1 MMPTYPQLLS
11 PTYEPH
17 VYSASWQKQ
26 YVAQFFTL
34 ESGEKNGNS
43 ATYRCR
49 LHPEAPV
56 FKAHFP
62 GFPVLP
68 GVLTLKMVVD
78 AINASQFF
86 STQTL
91 TVQSIGNAKYL
102 AVVNPQETQE
112 VEISVTLKAEKNADE
127 PAVFQFKATVQNGET
142 RFATFSFSC
151 TAADFITVGVEENE
165 VCAVIPTYQNA
176 KTLLKVV
183 ADVHRV
189 VDTVFVVD
197 DGSNDGT
204 AALLDKATGNER
216 PEKVLTH
223 PKNCGKGAALKT
235 GLTYARQQGF
245 RYAVTVDADGQHR
258 ADDIPALLKAVEEEP
273 DALAIGSRG
282 LQHENMPAKSTF
294 ANRFSNF
301 WFALQTLQRL
311 PDTQSGLRVYPLRCL
326 HGLRW
331 MSARYE
337 AELTLLVFSAW
348 AGVKL
353 LPVPVSVYYPP
364 RDQRVTH
371 FRPGRD
377 FTRISVLNT
386 LLCFLMVVY
395 GWPRI
400 FADRLQGVS
409 KACFV
414 SRELFTLTSCQIW

>member
-1 MMPTYPQLLS
+1 MSLTSIL
-11 PTYEPH
+11 PH
-17 VYSASWQKQ
+17 GKKQ

-34 ESGEKNGNS
+34 EAGEKNGNS

-112 VEISVTLKAEKNADE
+112 VEISVALKAEKNADE

-151 TAADFITVGVEENE
+151 TAADFITVGMEENE

-311 PDTQSGLRVYPLRCL
+311 PDTQSGLRVYPLRRL
-326 HGLRW
+326 HGMHW

-400 FADRLQGVS
+400 FCRQIARGV
-409 KACFV
+409 KGVF
-414 SRELFTLTSCQIW
+414 RK

>member
-1 MMPTYPQLLS
+1 MSLTSIL
-11 PTYEPH
+11 PH
-17 VYSASWQKQ
+17 GKKQ
-26 YVAQFFTL
+26 YVAQFFAL
-34 ESGEKNGNS
+34 EAGEKNGNS

-56 FKAHFP
+56 FNAHFP

-112 VEISVTLKAEKNADE
+112 VEISVALKAEKNADE
-127 PAVFQFKATVQNGET
+127 PAVFQFKASVQNGET

-245 RYAVTVDADGQHR
+245 RYAVTMDADGQHR
-258 ADDIPALLKAVEEEP
+258 ADDIPALLQAVEEEP

-400 FADRLQGVS
+400 FCRQIARGV
-409 KACFV
+409 KGVFCK
-414 SRELFTLTSCQIW
+414 

>member
-1 MMPTYPQLLS
+1 MSLTSIL
-11 PTYEPH
+11 PH
-17 VYSASWQKQ
+17 GKKQ

-34 ESGEKNGNS
+34 EAGEKNGNS

-112 VEISVTLKAEKNADE
+112 VEISVALKAEKNADE

-176 KTLLKVV
+176 KTLLQVV

-258 ADDIPALLKAVEEEP
+258 ADDIPALLKAVEEES

-311 PDTQSGLRVYPLRCL
+311 PDTQSGLRIYPLRRL

-395 GWPRI
+395 GWPRVFCRQI
-400 FADRLQGVS
+400 ARGV
-409 KACFV
+409 KGVF
-414 SRELFTLTSCQIW
+414 RK

>member
-1 MMPTYPQLLS
+1 MSLTSIL
-11 PTYEPH
+11 PH
-17 VYSASWQKQ
+17 GKKQ

-56 FKAHFP
+56 FKVHFP

-112 VEISVTLKAEKNADE
+112 VEISVALKAEKNADE
-127 PAVFQFKATVQNGET
+127 PAVFQFKATVENGET

-311 PDTQSGLRVYPLRCL
+311 PDTQSGLRIYPLRRL

-400 FADRLQGVS
+400 FCRQIARGV
-409 KACFV
+409 KGVF
-414 SRELFTLTSCQIW
+414 RK

>member
-1 MMPTYPQLLS
+1 MSLTSIL
-11 PTYEPH
+11 PH
-17 VYSASWQKQ
+17 GKKQ

-34 ESGEKNGNS
+34 EAGEKNGNS

-112 VEISVTLKAEKNADE
+112 VEISVALKAEKNADE

-165 VCAVIPTYQNA
+165 VCAIIPTYQNA
-176 KTLLKVV
+176 KTLLQVV

-189 VDTVFVVD
+189 VDTVIVVD

-311 PDTQSGLRVYPLRCL
+311 PDTQSGLRVYPLRYL
-326 HGLRW
+326 HGLHW

-400 FADRLQGVS
+400 FCRQIARGV
-409 KACFV
+409 KGVF
-414 SRELFTLTSCQIW
+414 RK

>member
-1 MMPTYPQLLS
+1 MSLTSIL
-11 PTYEPH
+11 PH
-17 VYSASWQKQ
+17 GKKQ

-112 VEISVTLKAEKNADE
+112 VEISVALKAEKNADE

-258 ADDIPALLKAVEEEP
+258 ANDIPALLKAVEEEP
-273 DALAIGSRG
+273 DALVIGSRG

-311 PDTQSGLRVYPLRCL
+311 PDTQSGLRVYPLQRL

-400 FADRLQGVS
+400 FCRQIARGV
-409 KACFV
+409 KGVFCK
-414 SRELFTLTSCQIW
+414 

>member
-1 MMPTYPQLLS
+1 MSLTSIL
-11 PTYEPH
+11 PH
-17 VYSASWQKQ
+17 GKKQ

-34 ESGEKNGNS
+34 EAGEKNGNS

-112 VEISVTLKAEKNADE
+112 VEISVALKAEKNADE

-235 GLTYARQQGF
+235 GLTFARQQGF

-258 ADDIPALLKAVEEEP
+258 ANDIPALLQAVEEEP

-311 PDTQSGLRVYPLRCL
+311 PDTQSGLRVYPLQRL

-400 FADRLQGVS
+400 FCRQIARGV
-409 KACFV
+409 KGVFCK
-414 SRELFTLTSCQIW
+414 

>member
-1 MMPTYPQLLS
+1 MSLTSIL
-11 PTYEPH
+11 PH
-17 VYSASWQKQ
+17 GKKQ

-56 FKAHFP
+56 FKVHFP

-112 VEISVTLKAEKNADE
+112 VEISVALKAEKNADE

-245 RYAVTVDADGQHR
+245 RYAVTMDADGQHR

-311 PDTQSGLRVYPLRCL
+311 PDTQSGLRIYPLRRL

-400 FADRLQGVS
+400 FCRQIARGV
-409 KACFV
+409 KGVF
-414 SRELFTLTSCQIW
+414 RK

>member
-1 MMPTYPQLLS
+1 M
-11 PTYEPH
+11 
-17 VYSASWQKQ
+17 
-26 YVAQFFTL
+26 
-34 ESGEKNGNS
+34 
-43 ATYRCR
+43 
-49 LHPEAPV
+49 
-56 FKAHFP
+56 
-62 GFPVLP
+62 
-68 GVLTLKMVVD
+68 
-78 AINASQFF
+78 
-86 STQTL
+86 
-91 TVQSIGNAKYL
+91 
-102 AVVNPQETQE
+102 
-112 VEISVTLKAEKNADE
+112 
-127 PAVFQFKATVQNGET
+127 
-142 RFATFSFSC
+142 
-151 TAADFITVGVEENE
+151 
-165 VCAVIPTYQNA
+165 
-176 KTLLKVV
+176 
-183 ADVHRV
+183 
-189 VDTVFVVD
+189 
-197 DGSNDGT
+197 
-204 AALLDKATGNER
+204 
-216 PEKVLTH
+216 
-223 PKNCGKGAALKT
+223 
-235 GLTYARQQGF
+235 
-245 RYAVTVDADGQHR
+245 TVDADGQHR

>member
-1 MMPTYPQLLS
+1 MSLTSIL
-11 PTYEPH
+11 PH
-17 VYSASWQKQ
+17 GKKQ

-86 STQTL
+86 STQML

-112 VEISVTLKAEKNADE
+112 VEINVALKAEKNADE

-204 AALLDKATGNER
+204 AALLNKATGNER

-245 RYAVTVDADGQHR
+245 RYAVTMDADGQHR

-273 DALAIGSRG
+273 DGLAIGSRG

-311 PDTQSGLRVYPLRCL
+311 PDTQSGLRVYPLRRL

-400 FADRLQGVS
+400 FCRQIARGV
-409 KACFV
+409 KGVF
-414 SRELFTLTSCQIW
+414 RK

>member
-1 MMPTYPQLLS
+1 MSLTSIL
-11 PTYEPH
+11 PH
-17 VYSASWQKQ
+17 GKKQ

-112 VEISVTLKAEKNADE
+112 VEISVALKAEKNADE

-151 TAADFITVGVEENE
+151 TAADFMTVGVEENE

-197 DGSNDGT
+197 DGSNDDT

-311 PDTQSGLRVYPLRCL
+311 PDTQSGLRVYPLQRL

-400 FADRLQGVS
+400 FCRQIARGV
-409 KACFV
+409 KGVFCK
-414 SRELFTLTSCQIW
+414 

>member
-1 MMPTYPQLLS
+1 MSLTSIL
-11 PTYEPH
+11 PH
-17 VYSASWQKQ
+17 GKKQ

-34 ESGEKNGNS
+34 EAGEKNGNS

-112 VEISVTLKAEKNADE
+112 VEISVALKAEKNADE

-204 AALLDKATGNER
+204 AALLDKATGSER

-311 PDTQSGLRVYPLRCL
+311 PDTQSGLRVYPLRRL

-400 FADRLQGVS
+400 FCRQIARGV
-409 KACFV
+409 KGVFCK
-414 SRELFTLTSCQIW
+414 

>member
-1 MMPTYPQLLS
+1 MSLTSIL
-11 PTYEPH
+11 PH
-17 VYSASWQKQ
+17 GKKQ

-56 FKAHFP
+56 FKVHFP

-112 VEISVTLKAEKNADE
+112 VEISVALKAEKNADE

-176 KTLLKVV
+176 KTLLQVV

-311 PDTQSGLRVYPLRCL
+311 PDTQSGLRIYPLRRL

-400 FADRLQGVS
+400 FFRQIARGV
-409 KACFV
+409 KGVF
-414 SRELFTLTSCQIW
+414 RK

>member
-1 MMPTYPQLLS
+1 MSLTSILPQGK
-11 PTYEPH
+11 
-17 VYSASWQKQ
+17 KQ

-112 VEISVTLKAEKNADE
+112 VEISVALKAEKNADE

-386 LLCFLMVVY
+386 LLCLLMVVY

-400 FADRLQGVS
+400 FCRQIARGV
-409 KACFV
+409 KGMF
-414 SRELFTLTSCQIW
+414 RK

>member
-1 MMPTYPQLLS
+1 MSLTSIL
-11 PTYEPH
+11 PH
-17 VYSASWQKQ
+17 GKKQ

-34 ESGEKNGNS
+34 EAGEKNGNS

-49 LHPEAPV
+49 IHPEAPV

-86 STQTL
+86 SMQTL

-112 VEISVTLKAEKNADE
+112 VEISVALKAEKNADK
-127 PAVFQFKATVQNGET
+127 PAVFQFKATVQNSET

-235 GLTYARQQGF
+235 GLTYASQQGF

-258 ADDIPALLKAVEEEP
+258 ANDIPALLKAVEEEP

-311 PDTQSGLRVYPLRCL
+311 PDTQSGLRVYPLRRL

-400 FADRLQGVS
+400 FCRQIARGV
-409 KACFV
+409 KGVF
-414 SRELFTLTSCQIW
+414 RK

>member
-1 MMPTYPQLLS
+1 MSLTSIL
-11 PTYEPH
+11 PH
-17 VYSASWQKQ
+17 GKKQ

-34 ESGEKNGNS
+34 EAGEKNGNS

-112 VEISVTLKAEKNADE
+112 VEISVALKAEKNADE
-127 PAVFQFKATVQNGET
+127 PAVFQFKASVQNGET

-176 KTLLKVV
+176 KTLLQVV

-204 AALLDKATGNER
+204 ATLLDKATGNER

-311 PDTQSGLRVYPLRCL
+311 PDTQSGLRVYPLRRL

-400 FADRLQGVS
+400 FCRQIARGV
-409 KACFV
+409 KGVF
-414 SRELFTLTSCQIW
+414 RK

>member
-1 MMPTYPQLLS
+1 MSLTSIL
-11 PTYEPH
+11 PH
-17 VYSASWQKQ
+17 GKKQ

-49 LHPEAPV
+49 IHPEAPV

-112 VEISVTLKAEKNADE
+112 VEISVALKAEKNADK

-151 TAADFITVGVEENE
+151 TVADFITVGVEENE

-183 ADVHRV
+183 TDVHRV

-204 AALLDKATGNER
+204 ATLLDKATGNER

-273 DALAIGSRG
+273 DALAIGNRG

-311 PDTQSGLRVYPLRCL
+311 PDTQSGLRVYPLRRL

-400 FADRLQGVS
+400 FCRQIARGV
-409 KACFV
+409 KGVFCK
-414 SRELFTLTSCQIW
+414 

>member
-1 MMPTYPQLLS
+1 MSLTSIL
-11 PTYEPH
+11 PH
-17 VYSASWQKQ
+17 GKKQ

-112 VEISVTLKAEKNADE
+112 VEISVALKAEKNADE

-176 KTLLKVV
+176 KTLLQVV

-189 VDTVFVVD
+189 VDTVFVMD

-400 FADRLQGVS
+400 FCRQIARGVIGVFR
-409 KACFV
+409 K
-414 SRELFTLTSCQIW
+414 

>member
-1 MMPTYPQLLS
+1 MSLTSIL
-11 PTYEPH
+11 PH
-17 VYSASWQKQ
+17 GKKQ

-34 ESGEKNGNS
+34 EAGEKNGNS

-112 VEISVTLKAEKNADE
+112 VEISVALKAEKNADE

-151 TAADFITVGVEENE
+151 TAADFMTVGVEENE

-400 FADRLQGVS
+400 FCRQIARGV
-409 KACFV
+409 KGVF
-414 SRELFTLTSCQIW
+414 RK

>member
-1 MMPTYPQLLS
+1 MSLTSIL
-11 PTYEPH
+11 PH
-17 VYSASWQKQ
+17 GKKQ

-112 VEISVTLKAEKNADE
+112 VEISVALKAEKNADE

-189 VDTVFVVD
+189 VDIVFVVD

-311 PDTQSGLRVYPLRCL
+311 PDTQNGLRVYPLQRL

-400 FADRLQGVS
+400 FCRQIARGV
-409 KACFV
+409 KGVFCK
-414 SRELFTLTSCQIW
+414 

>member
-1 MMPTYPQLLS
+1 MSLTSIL
-11 PTYEPH
+11 PH
-17 VYSASWQKQ
+17 GKKQ

-112 VEISVTLKAEKNADE
+112 VEISVALKTEKNADE

-311 PDTQSGLRVYPLRCL
+311 PDTQSGLRVYPLRRL

-400 FADRLQGVS
+400 FCRQIARGV
-409 KACFV
+409 KGVF
-414 SRELFTLTSCQIW
+414 RK

>member
-1 MMPTYPQLLS
+1 MSLTSIL
-11 PTYEPH
+11 PH
-17 VYSASWQKQ
+17 GKKQ

-112 VEISVTLKAEKNADE
+112 VEISVALKAEKNADE

-258 ADDIPALLKAVEEEP
+258 ADDIPALLKALEEEP

-311 PDTQSGLRVYPLRCL
+311 PDTQSGLRVYPLQRL

-400 FADRLQGVS
+400 FCRQIARGV
-409 KACFV
+409 KGVF
-414 SRELFTLTSCQIW
+414 RK

>member
-1 MMPTYPQLLS
+1 MSLTSIL
-11 PTYEPH
+11 PH
-17 VYSASWQKQ
+17 GKKQ

-34 ESGEKNGNS
+34 EAGEKNGNS

-112 VEISVTLKAEKNADE
+112 VEISVALKAEKNADE
-127 PAVFQFKATVQNGET
+127 PAVFQFKASVQNGET

-197 DGSNDGT
+197 DGSKDGT

-400 FADRLQGVS
+400 FCRQIARGV
-409 KACFV
+409 KGVF
-414 SRELFTLTSCQIW
+414 RK

>member
-1 MMPTYPQLLS
+1 MSLTSIL
-11 PTYEPH
+11 PH
-17 VYSASWQKQ
+17 GKKQ

-34 ESGEKNGNS
+34 EAGEKNGNS

-127 PAVFQFKATVQNGET
+127 LAVFQFKATVQNGET

-151 TAADFITVGVEENE
+151 TAADFMTVGVEENE

-400 FADRLQGVS
+400 FCRQIARGV
-409 KACFV
+409 KGVF
-414 SRELFTLTSCQIW
+414 RK

>member
-1 MMPTYPQLLS
+1 MSLTSIL
-11 PTYEPH
+11 PH
-17 VYSASWQKQ
+17 GKKQ

-112 VEISVTLKAEKNADE
+112 VEISVALKAEKNADE
-127 PAVFQFKATVQNGET
+127 LTVFQFKATVQNGET

-311 PDTQSGLRVYPLRCL
+311 PDTQSGLRVYPLQRL

-400 FADRLQGVS
+400 FCRQIARGV
-409 KACFV
+409 KGVF
-414 SRELFTLTSCQIW
+414 RK

>member
-1 MMPTYPQLLS
+1 MSLTSIL
-11 PTYEPH
+11 PH
-17 VYSASWQKQ
+17 GKKQ

-62 GFPVLP
+62 VFPVLP

-112 VEISVTLKAEKNADE
+112 VEISVALKAEKNADE

-311 PDTQSGLRVYPLRCL
+311 PDTQSGLRVYPLRRL

-400 FADRLQGVS
+400 FCRQIARGVIGVFR
-409 KACFV
+409 K
-414 SRELFTLTSCQIW
+414 

>member
-1 MMPTYPQLLS
+1 MSLTSIL
-11 PTYEPH
+11 PH
-17 VYSASWQKQ
+17 GKKQ

-34 ESGEKNGNS
+34 EAGEKNGNS

-112 VEISVTLKAEKNADE
+112 VEISVALKAEKNADE

-151 TAADFITVGVEENE
+151 TAADFITVDVEENE

-311 PDTQSGLRVYPLRCL
+311 PDTQSGLRVYPLRRL

-400 FADRLQGVS
+400 FCRQIARGV
-409 KACFV
+409 KGVFCK
-414 SRELFTLTSCQIW
+414 

>member
-1 MMPTYPQLLS
+1 MSLTSIL
-11 PTYEPH
+11 PH
-17 VYSASWQKQ
+17 GKKQ

-102 AVVNPQETQE
+102 AVVNPQKTQE
-112 VEISVTLKAEKNADE
+112 VEISVALKAEKNADE

-311 PDTQSGLRVYPLRCL
+311 PDTQSGLRVYPLRRL

-400 FADRLQGVS
+400 FCRQIARGV
-409 KACFV
+409 KGVF
-414 SRELFTLTSCQIW
+414 RK

>member
-1 MMPTYPQLLS
+1 MSLTSIL
-11 PTYEPH
+11 PH
-17 VYSASWQKQ
+17 GKKQ

-62 GFPVLP
+62 GFPILP

-86 STQTL
+86 STKTL

-112 VEISVTLKAEKNADE
+112 VEISVALKAEKNADE

-151 TAADFITVGVEENE
+151 TAADFMTVGVEENE

-204 AALLDKATGNER
+204 AALLDKATGSER

-311 PDTQSGLRVYPLRCL
+311 PDTQSGLRVYPLQRL

-400 FADRLQGVS
+400 FCRQIARGV
-409 KACFV
+409 KGVF
-414 SRELFTLTSCQIW
+414 RK

>member
-1 MMPTYPQLLS
+1 MSLTSIL
-11 PTYEPH
+11 PH
-17 VYSASWQKQ
+17 GKKQ

-112 VEISVTLKAEKNADE
+112 VEISVALKAEKNADE

-311 PDTQSGLRVYPLRCL
+311 PDTQSGLRVYPLQRL

-400 FADRLQGVS
+400 FCRQIARGV
-409 KACFV
+409 KGVFCK
-414 SRELFTLTSCQIW
+414 

>member
-1 MMPTYPQLLS
+1 MSLTSIL
-11 PTYEPH
+11 PH
-17 VYSASWQKQ
+17 GKKQ

-112 VEISVTLKAEKNADE
+112 VEISVALKAKKNADE
-127 PAVFQFKATVQNGET
+127 LTVFQFKATVQNGET

-151 TAADFITVGVEENE
+151 TAADFMTVDVEENE
-165 VCAVIPTYQNA
+165 ACAVIPTYQNA

-204 AALLDKATGNER
+204 AALLDKATGSER

-311 PDTQSGLRVYPLRCL
+311 PDTQSGLRVYPLRRL

-400 FADRLQGVS
+400 FCRQIARGV
-409 KACFV
+409 KGVF
-414 SRELFTLTSCQIW
+414 RK

>member
-1 MMPTYPQLLS
+1 MSLTSIL
-11 PTYEPH
+11 PH
-17 VYSASWQKQ
+17 GKKQ

-34 ESGEKNGNS
+34 EAGEKNGNS

-112 VEISVTLKAEKNADE
+112 VEISVALKAEKNADE
-127 PAVFQFKATVQNGET
+127 PAVFQFKASVQNGET

-151 TAADFITVGVEENE
+151 TAANFITVGVEENE

-311 PDTQSGLRVYPLRCL
+311 PDTQSGLRVYPLRRL

-400 FADRLQGVS
+400 FCRQIARGV
-409 KACFV
+409 KGVF
-414 SRELFTLTSCQIW
+414 RK

>member
-1 MMPTYPQLLS
+1 MSLTSIL
-11 PTYEPH
+11 PH
-17 VYSASWQKQ
+17 GKKQ

-34 ESGEKNGNS
+34 EAGEKNGNS

-112 VEISVTLKAEKNADE
+112 VEISVALKTEKNADE

-311 PDTQSGLRVYPLRCL
+311 PDTQSGLRVYPLRRL

-400 FADRLQGVS
+400 FCRQIARGV
-409 KACFV
+409 KGVFCK
-414 SRELFTLTSCQIW
+414 

>member
-1 MMPTYPQLLS
+1 MSLTSILPQGK
-11 PTYEPH
+11 
-17 VYSASWQKQ
+17 KQ

-34 ESGEKNGNS
+34 EAGEKNGNS

-62 GFPVLP
+62 GFPILP

-112 VEISVTLKAEKNADE
+112 VEISVALKAEKNADE

-311 PDTQSGLRVYPLRCL
+311 PDTQSGLRVYPLRRL

-353 LPVPVSVYYPP
+353 LPVPISVYYPP

-400 FADRLQGVS
+400 FCRQIARGV
-409 KACFV
+409 KGVF
-414 SRELFTLTSCQIW
+414 RK

>member
-1 MMPTYPQLLS
+1 MSLTSIL
-11 PTYEPH
+11 PH
-17 VYSASWQKQ
+17 GKKQ

-34 ESGEKNGNS
+34 ESGKKNGNS

-112 VEISVTLKAEKNADE
+112 VEISVALKAEKNADE

-311 PDTQSGLRVYPLRCL
+311 PDTQSGLRVYPLRRL

-400 FADRLQGVS
+400 FCRQIARGV
-409 KACFV
+409 KGVFCK
-414 SRELFTLTSCQIW
+414 

>member
-1 MMPTYPQLLS
+1 MSLTSIL
-11 PTYEPH
+11 PH
-17 VYSASWQKQ
+17 GKKQ

-34 ESGEKNGNS
+34 EAGEKNGNS

-56 FKAHFP
+56 FKVHFP

-112 VEISVTLKAEKNADE
+112 VEISVALKAEKYADE

-142 RFATFSFSC
+142 RFAAFSFSC

-311 PDTQSGLRVYPLRCL
+311 PDTQSGLRVYPLRRL

-400 FADRLQGVS
+400 FCRQIAKGVIGVFR
-409 KACFV
+409 K
-414 SRELFTLTSCQIW
+414 

>member
-1 MMPTYPQLLS
+1 MSLTSIL
-11 PTYEPH
+11 PH
-17 VYSASWQKQ
+17 GKKQ

-34 ESGEKNGNS
+34 EAGEKNGNS

-56 FKAHFP
+56 FKSHFP

-112 VEISVTLKAEKNADE
+112 VEISVALKAEKNADE
-127 PAVFQFKATVQNGET
+127 PAVFQFKATMQNGET

-311 PDTQSGLRVYPLRCL
+311 PDTQSGLRVYPLRRL

-400 FADRLQGVS
+400 FCRQIARGV
-409 KACFV
+409 KGVF
-414 SRELFTLTSCQIW
+414 RK

>member
-1 MMPTYPQLLS
+1 MSLTSIL
-11 PTYEPH
+11 PH
-17 VYSASWQKQ
+17 GKKQ

-112 VEISVTLKAEKNADE
+112 VEISVALKAEKNADE

-189 VDTVFVVD
+189 VDTVFVLD

-311 PDTQSGLRVYPLRCL
+311 PDTQSGLRVYPLRRL

-400 FADRLQGVS
+400 FCRQIARGV
-409 KACFV
+409 KGVF
-414 SRELFTLTSCQIW
+414 RK

>member
-1 MMPTYPQLLS
+1 MSLTSIL
-11 PTYEPH
+11 PH
-17 VYSASWQKQ
+17 GKKQ

-34 ESGEKNGNS
+34 EAGEKNGNS

-112 VEISVTLKAEKNADE
+112 VEISVALKAEKNADE
-127 PAVFQFKATVQNGET
+127 PAVSQFKATVQNGET

-151 TAADFITVGVEENE
+151 TAADFMTVGVEENE

-216 PEKVLTH
+216 PEKVLTN

-311 PDTQSGLRVYPLRCL
+311 PDTQSGLRVYPLRRL

-400 FADRLQGVS
+400 FCRQIARGV
-409 KACFV
+409 KGVF
-414 SRELFTLTSCQIW
+414 RK

>member
-1 MMPTYPQLLS
+1 MSLTSIL
-11 PTYEPH
+11 PH
-17 VYSASWQKQ
+17 GKKQ

-34 ESGEKNGNS
+34 EAGEKNGNS
-43 ATYRCR
+43 ASYRCR

-112 VEISVTLKAEKNADE
+112 VEISVALKAEKNADE
-127 PAVFQFKATVQNGET
+127 LTVFQFKATVQNGET

-311 PDTQSGLRVYPLRCL
+311 PDTQSGLRIYPLRRL

-386 LLCFLMVVY
+386 LLCLLMVVY

-400 FADRLQGVS
+400 FCRQIARGV
-409 KACFV
+409 KGMF
-414 SRELFTLTSCQIW
+414 RK